1 MLPISRWDPETK
13 QFSSGKIPEEEEEE
27 EEEGDHMQL
36 AAGQSGAYD
45 DSGLWQPPGAHMMR
59 QRRRREDY
67 EEWPSRLMTGYV
79 WRNERKDNKGF
90 IMHADFCHGAPEDL
104 HTI

>member
-1 MLPISRWDPETK
+1 
-13 QFSSGKIPEEEEEE
+13 
-27 EEEGDHMQL
+27 
-36 AAGQSGAYD
+36 
-45 DSGLWQPPGAHMMR
+45 MMR